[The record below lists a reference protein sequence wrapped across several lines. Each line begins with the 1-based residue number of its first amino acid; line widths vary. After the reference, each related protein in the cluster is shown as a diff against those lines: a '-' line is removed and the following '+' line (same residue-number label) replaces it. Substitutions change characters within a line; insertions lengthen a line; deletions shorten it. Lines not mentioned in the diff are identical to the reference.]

1 MEWLFYHTHVIY
13 LPSKLSN
20 NNLNTLILKL
30 KYGNSVMIKSQ
41 CILKFFILLAAICFL
56 NIKSVGQSLIYNRPN
71 IILIMA
77 DDMGYECLSSN
88 GAISYQTPKLDK
100 LAGNGVRFTH
110 CHSQPLCTP
119 SRVKIMTGRY
129 NSKNYVDFGY
139 LDVREKT
146 FGNILKDAGYKTMV
160 AGKWQLNG
168 VNTKEANHMD
178 QDRPHQFGFDEYCL
192 WWLTE
197 KGSRYAH
204 PRIVQNGE
212 LLETS
217 IDDYGPDIVSDYI
230 TEFIERNHHQ
240 PFFVYYPMMLVHS
253 PFQPTPD
260 SPEWHMEGKR
270 TEKNNKYFKDM
281 VEYTDKVVAK
291 IVKKLDDLNLRQ
303 NTILIFTGDNGTHSD
318 IITQTIKGPYKGG
331 KGRLKDNG
339 THVPM
344 IVSWPAGGKEGIVSD
359 DLIEFSDFVPTF
371 AEAANT
377 QIPGDIDGR
386 SFLASLTQQSYAP
399 RETIFIHYYP
409 TTTKTSPRNGCF
421 VRTSRFKL
429 YSDGR
434 FFDLEADKWEE
445 YQLNVSSL
453 DEVQK
458 DVYNRLANELKDKPI
473 WDFSIPHR

>member
-1 MEWLFYHTHVIY
+1 MLKSNYGKLME
-13 LPSKLSN
+13 
-20 NNLNTLILKL
+20 
-30 KYGNSVMIKSQ
+30 KSQ
-41 CILKFFILLAAICFL
+41 CLLKFFKLLAIACFTCTAS
-56 NIKSVGQSLIYNRPN
+56 IGQSLEKNKPN

-88 GAISYQTPKLDK
+88 GSVSYRTPELDK
-100 LAGNGVRFTH
+100 LASNGVRFTQ

-129 NSKNYVDFGY
+129 NSSNYIDFGY

-146 FGNILKDAGYKTMV
+146 FGNILQDAGYKTMV

-168 VNTKEANHMD
+168 VNTKEANHLD
-178 QDRPHQFGFDEYCL
+178 QDRPYQLGFDEYCL
-192 WWLTE
+192 WWLTK
-197 KGSRYAH
+197 KGPRYAH

-230 TEFIERNHHQ
+230 IGFIERNQKQ

-270 TEKNNKYFKDM
+270 TEKDNKYFKDM

-291 IVKKLDDLNLRQ
+291 IVKKLDDLNLRN
-303 NTILIFTGDNGTHSD
+303 NTILIFTGDNGTNSD
-318 IITQTIKGPYKGG
+318 IITQTNNGPYKGG
-331 KGRLKDNG
+331 KGHLKDNG

-344 IVSWPAGGKEGIVSD
+344 IVNWPAGGKRDMIST
-359 DLIEFSDFVPTF
+359 DLVEFSDFVPTF

-377 QIPGDIDGR
+377 QIAGNIDGR
-386 SFLASLTQQSYAP
+386 SFLGILTQESFVP

-421 VRTSRFKL
+421 VRTASFKL
-429 YSDGR
+429 YADGR
-434 FFDLEADKWEE
+434 FFDMESDKWEE
-445 YQLNVSSL
+445 HQLNISSL
-453 DEVQK
+453 DEGQK
-458 DVYNRLANELKDKPI
+458 IVYNQLANELKEKPI
-473 WDFSIPHR
+473 WDFSVPRR